1 MFKTISNWWNRK
13 ELRMEAKLAEFEQRY
28 NDEITRQATM
38 RQEAEDKLR
47 EAEDKLNDVEQEVGI
62 FRTQAAEDDARR
74 NGTEPWIEI
83 KSADHDAVRG
93 IHIELDWNVAF
104 VQYLKDSGFK
114 GRDDETIVQK
124 WLAFLYE
131 DLISRLEQKVVDN
144 SDKPRVNDF
153 E

>member
-1 MFKTISNWWNRK
+1 MFKSLSTWWNKDKIEMEQRMAAIEKRIEDERIAK
-13 ELRMEAKLAEFEQRY
+13 EAAERELEEATQVVNMYRAREEADEAK
-28 NDEITRQATM
+28 
-38 RQEAEDKLR
+38 
-47 EAEDKLNDVEQEVGI
+47 
-62 FRTQAAEDDARR
+62 R

-83 KSADHDAVRG
+83 KSADFDPVRG

-104 VQYLKDSGFK
+104 VQYLKDSGIK
-114 GRDDETIVQK
+114 ARDDETIVQK

-131 DLISRLEQKVVDN
+131 DLIGRLEQKVIDN

>member
-1 MFKTISNWWNRK
+1 MFKSLSNWWNKDKIEMDQRFDAIEKRFEEERLAKEAAEK
-13 ELRMEAKLAEFEQRY
+13 ELEETKQVVNMYRARDEADEAK
-28 NDEITRQATM
+28 
-38 RQEAEDKLR
+38 
-47 EAEDKLNDVEQEVGI
+47 
-62 FRTQAAEDDARR
+62 R

-83 KSADHDAVRG
+83 KSADFDPVRG

-114 GRDDETIVQK
+114 GRDDETVVQK

-131 DLISRLEQKVVDN
+131 DLITRLEQKVIDN

>member
-1 MFKTISNWWNRK
+1 MFTKLSNWWNRK
-13 ELRMEAKLAEFEQRY
+13 EIKMEAKLADFEKRY
-28 NDEITRQATM
+28 NDEIARQAAL
-38 RQEAEDKLR
+38 RLEAEEKLK
-47 EAEDKLNDVEQEVGI
+47 EAEQEVGM
-62 FRTQAAEDDARR
+62 FRSQAAEDDAKR
-74 NGTEPWIEI
+74 NGIEPWIEI
-83 KSADHDAVRG
+83 KSADFDPVKG

-114 GRDDETIVQK
+114 ARDDETVVQK

-131 DLISRLEQKVVDN
+131 DLISRLEQKVIDN

>member
-1 MFKTISNWWNRK
+1 MMFKSIFNWLNKDKLEMDRRFDEIEK
-13 ELRMEAKLAEFEQRY
+13 RFVDERLARHAAEQELEDAQQEVSMYRARDEADEAK
-28 NDEITRQATM
+28 
-38 RQEAEDKLR
+38 
-47 EAEDKLNDVEQEVGI
+47 
-62 FRTQAAEDDARR
+62 R

-83 KSADHDAVRG
+83 KSADHDPVRG

-104 VQYLKDSGFK
+104 VQYLKDGGFT
-114 GRDDETIVQK
+114 GRDDEIIVQK

-131 DLISRLEQKVVDN
+131 DLITRLEQKIIDN

>member
-1 MFKTISNWWNRK
+1 MFKKISNWLNRK
-13 ELRMEAKLAEFEQRY
+13 EIKMEAKLVEFEQRY
-28 NDEITRQATM
+28 NDELARQAAL
-38 RQEAEDKLR
+38 RQDAEDKLK
-47 EAEDKLNDVEQEVGI
+47 EAE
-62 FRTQAAEDDARR
+62 QAVNMYRARDEADEAKR

-83 KSADHDAVRG
+83 KSADFDPVRG

-104 VQYLKDSGFK
+104 VQYLKDSGIK
-114 GRDDETIVQK
+114 ARDDETIVQK

-131 DLISRLEQKVVDN
+131 DLIGRLEQKVIDN